1 MKHKESKELKK
12 IRKAIKKK
20 AESIKKMNL
29 EEKKA
34 LNI

>member
-12 IRKAIKKK
+12 IRKEIKKK

>member
-1 MKHKESKELKK
+1 MKYEESKELKK
-12 IRKAIKKK
+12 IRKEIKKK

-34 LNI
+34 LGI

>member
-1 MKHKESKELKK
+1 MKYEESKELKK
-12 IRKAIKKK
+12 IRKEIKKK

-34 LNI
+34 LNT